1 MPVDCTTNI
10 LRMITHSGRTVDV
23 DFDLETY
30 LSVTSKSKETKMG
43 ALCSACMATPLRR
56 FAVMHFFVAFCLFFI
71 VAVPVRVAAELPGAV
86 SLPQSIAGMELVQA
100 IEGAEAAAII
110 DRLHHGTVA
119 TRANAIGEYAGGGRS
134 ATYYVSLY
142 DNPKQAVQAMEDMA
156 AVMSGGGHG
165 FSHLMKRTAADRE
178 FYMALGQG
186 QAHYFFARDAE
197 LVWLAVD
204 MDVAEGAVK
213 EVL

>member
-1 MPVDCTTNI
+1 MGVIC
-10 LRMITHSGRTVDV
+10 SGQV
-23 DFDLETY
+23 
-30 LSVTSKSKETKMG
+30 
-43 ALCSACMATPLRR
+43 CPPLRR
-56 FAVMHFFVAFCLFFI
+56 LAARCFFMMVCLFCI
-71 VAVPVRVAAELPGAV
+71 VAAPSGVKAEQSGILR
-86 SLPQSIAGMELVQA
+86 LPQSIAGMALVRDMD
-100 IEGAEAAAII
+100 GAEAAAII

-119 TRANAIGEYAGGGRS
+119 TRANAIGEYEGGGRY

-142 DNPKQAVQAMEDMA
+142 DEPGQAVQAMEDMV

-165 FSHLMKRTAADRE
+165 FSHLMKRNAPDRE

-204 MDVAEGAVK
+204 MEVAEEAVK